1 MLMSRWS
8 LPALVAGLALSFSC
22 RQSEVKEI
30 APANPSVRA
39 KAGLVSAPPATTPR
53 LAGGD
58 APELAALD
66 PVGSPTPQL
75 HPHPPLDVCRTPG
88 DPLDAARH
96 LYDAR
101 RFTEALSCAA
111 QATAFFPDLPQ
122 AYSEKGAAL
131 AALGR
136 IDEAALAYARAL
148 ALAPEHPD
156 ALLGAAHLYAVS
168 FPSSR
173 EHDELAAVYA
183 ERGAA
188 GARAEND
195 RSLLAQFSLIG
206 AMALNDLGRGL
217 EALSRA
223 EEVLRLDRGNREA
236 AYERAV
242 ALFEL
247 CRFALS
253 RAAFSA
259 LLQDEDRGAHAH
271 HHLGLIL
278 ERQGRFSEADKHFK
292 VARRLAPE
300 DFPEPQLLAPREFKA
315 EIERAVAELP
325 ADMRRDLAGVP
336 VTVEDLP
343 REEDLLGGDPPL
355 SPTILGLFRGP
366 PIGERCD
373 SASGGQPCR
382 SVALYRRNLAR
393 AVQSRK
399 ELAAQ
404 IRVTLLHEVGHLRG
418 EDDLELA
425 ARGLE

>member
-1 MLMSRWS
+1 MNE
-8 LPALVAGLALSFSC
+8 PAPVS
-22 RQSEVKEI
+22 
-30 APANPSVRA
+30 PSVRA
-39 KAGLVSAPPATTPR
+39 KAALLSGPSVPAPRHGSDDASASSS
-53 LAGGD
+53 
-58 APELAALD
+58 LD
-66 PVGSPTPQL
+66 PARAPAPQAQA
-75 HPHPPLDVCRTPG
+75 HPPLEVCRTPG
-88 DPLDAARH
+88 DPLEAARH
-96 LYDAR
+96 WYDAR
-101 RFTEALSCAA
+101 RFSEALSCAA

-122 AYSEKGAAL
+122 AHSEKGAAL
-131 AALGR
+131 SALGR
-136 IDEAALAYARAL
+136 YEEAALAYARAL
-148 ALAPEHPD
+148 ALAPDHPD

-168 FPSSR
+168 LPSSR
-173 EHDELAAVYA
+173 EHDELAVVYA

-188 GARAEND
+188 GARADGD
-195 RSLLAQFSLIG
+195 RALLAQFSLIG
-206 AMALNDLGRGL
+206 AMALNDLGRGV
-217 EALSRA
+217 EALAHA

-247 CRFALS
+247 CRFPEARVAFTALVG
-253 RAAFSA
+253 
-259 LLQDEDRGAHAH
+259 DEERGAHAH

-278 ERQGRFSEADKHFK
+278 ERQGRFAEAEKHFK
-292 VARRLAPE
+292 LARKLAPE
-300 DFPEPQLLAPREFKA
+300 DFPEPQLLPPRDFRA
-315 EIERAVAELP
+315 EIDRAMAELP
-325 ADMRRDLAGVP
+325 EDMRRDLVGVP

-366 PIGERCD
+366 PIGEKCEART
-373 SASGGQPCR
+373 GQPCR

-393 AVQSRK
+393 AVQSRN

>member
-1 MLMSRWS
+1 MSRRS
-8 LPALVAGLALSFSC
+8 LPAILVGLALSSAC
-22 RQSEVKEI
+22 KKPEVKE
-30 APANPSVRA
+30 A
-39 KAGLVSAPPATTPR
+39 APPTMAAPTASAPR
-53 LAGGD
+53 LAIESTG
-58 APELAALD
+58 ELAGLD
-66 PVGSPTPQL
+66 PIRGPQPDA
-75 HPHPPLDVCRTPG
+75 HSQAPLEVCRRAG

-122 AYSEKGAAL
+122 AHSEKGAAL
-131 AALGR
+131 SALGR
-136 IDEAALAYARAL
+136 FDEAALAYARAL
-148 ALAPEHPD
+148 ALAPDHPD
-156 ALLGAAHLYAVS
+156 ALLGASHLYAVS
-168 FPSSR
+168 MPSSR

-188 GARAEND
+188 GARADGD
-195 RSLLAQFSLIG
+195 RALQAQFALIA
-206 AMALNDLGRGL
+206 AMALNDLGHGV
-217 EALSRA
+217 EALAHA
-223 EEVLRLDRGNREA
+223 EEVLRLERGNREA

-247 CRFALS
+247 CRFAEA
-253 RAAFSA
+253 RAAFAA
-259 LLQDEDRGAHAH
+259 LLGDQERGAHAH

-278 ERQGRFSEADKHFK
+278 EREGRFAEAEKHFK
-292 VARRLAPE
+292 VARRLAPG
-300 DFPEPQLLAPREFKA
+300 DFPEPQLLPPRDFKA
-315 EIERAVAELP
+315 EIERAVAGLP
-325 ADMRRDLAGVP
+325 EDMRRDLAGVP

-343 REEDLLGGDPPL
+343 REEDLLGDEPPL

-373 SASGGQPCR
+373 PGPGQPCR

-399 ELAAQ
+399 ELSTQ